1 MKKRYKIPLALLSF
15 LLLACLIFWVILTQT
30 HFLENQVNRSLRVFV
45 ETRYPIKVKVGDITG
60 SFWSNVEIKDLT
72 IDFSQEGHEYRMA
85 NIPYL
90 KVNYRLS
97 NLWRKK
103 WILDSLRIDRPK
115 FTIARTKE
123 GQLLFPLPPKGKGI
137 ISKTG
142 LFNFKI
148 GNLKIERGSLEYLS
162 ESSQALLDSL
172 NFEASLSKDNEGTRI
187 ELLQG
192 KLVYPQKE
200 LVMKNLEGSFLIKDD
215 DLFIQRLRVQTGESR
230 IEISGDVHNIKDPQF
245 SFSVKTNPIDLEEIK
260 KLTGVGLEG
269 ILEVEGTCIG
279 NSKRFEGKATLDGK
293 FFERRFDRVKLNYV
307 YQNKKLSFPSLT
319 GKIFGSPLN
328 GKGELDFR
336 KKPEEYKFKGKITNL
351 DLNNVVFNSFH
362 TDLTGDVSMKGR
374 AFSEKDLI
382 LEMKIDLGS
391 GGLDQYTFTAIKGSL
406 TVTSSSVTFHQDF
419 QMDYKNTQVMLNGD
433 LQYEGEVNIDADVN
447 FSDLKD
453 FEDQI
458 FIKQMAGRGEAN
470 LKISG
475 ETSDFDIQGKFFSD
489 SCYLYQLYSSN
500 VKVEFEVANLL
511 SRRKGTFDLS
521 FFNGFAWGIPY
532 HSLTSRIEIDG
543 DFAKIDSSLFVN
555 EYMNLSFWGDLDF
568 SQTPQILKLDKIV
581 IDYRGNYIES
591 SSPIEININSLKVQI
606 NKAVFSCL
614 EIPPKAGEEGGI
626 EVSGKIDYE
635 ERMNLSLNFSE
646 IDIASWM
653 NFLTKKK
660 IEGKLSFQA
669 KLNGN
674 FAEPRIELDGKIA
687 QLKFE
692 GMNLGQLKMSLSYKD
707 RRLEFKQFDITSP
720 EGVYTLSGLIPV
732 DLSFSSVDKR
742 FLEKPQRLNFK
753 AKGERLNLIR
763 LLIPEI
769 EYLKGP
775 FEGDLKIT
783 GDLLHPQFDGEL
795 NLKDGSLKFVQ
806 LSDPVNELVIEM
818 RMEDENLILDR
829 VSGFMEHTER
839 GSDNLFKKFW
849 GIFSP
854 KHKIRGE
861 INGFGTINIK
871 DIDQPDYELYFVG
884 EDVPINYEYA
894 DLSAVADLTVTIT
907 GKAPPL
913 LSAEILFSQ
922 FYYREPFA
930 TSSTGTSFTP
940 NSGEEN
946 LWDWDLDISAVNNCW
961 VINDDVNLEF
971 KGDVLVVRENGELRI
986 LGNLEI
992 IRGKYFLYGTRFK
1005 IEKGEFVFDNI
1016 EKIDPKIDFLVS
1028 TNLRGG
1034 TSTSSK
1040 GLGLLS
1046 TGSTDQIELTIRGTI
1061 SAPEV
1066 DTALGSSYS
1075 KEDIVELLAFQQGFA
1090 AVDTE
1095 GVGTLFQERVIKSLG
1110 GAYGSRFLE
1119 NIAGRS
1125 LGVETFEIVPAWSEK
1140 FSLLDAEITVGK
1152 YISDKIY
1159 LRYTRRLSQSSG
1171 QETGV
1176 EYRLNKHLL
1185 LEGRK
1190 DKLGLFHLGL
1200 NLNWE
1205 Y

>member
-1 MKKRYKIPLALLSF
+1 MKKRYKIPLAFISF

-45 ETRYPIKVKVGDITG
+45 ETRYPIKVEVGDITG
-60 SFWSNVEIKDLT
+60 SFWNNLVIKDVT
-72 IDFSQEGHEYRMA
+72 IDFTQEGQEYRMA

-123 GQLLFPLPPKGKGI
+123 GQLLFPLPQKGKGVI
-137 ISKTG
+137 AKTG

-148 GNLKIERGSLEYLS
+148 GNLKIEEGYLEYLS
-162 ESSQALLDSL
+162 ESSQSRILRDL
-172 NFEASLSKDNEGTRI
+172 NFEASLSKDKEGTKI
-187 ELLQG
+187 EVLQG
-192 KLVYPQKE
+192 SLVYPRKE
-200 LVMKNLEGSFLIKDD
+200 LLMKDLKGSFLVKDD
-215 DLFIQRLRVQTGESR
+215 DLFIQSLRVETGESR
-230 IEISGDVHNIKDPQF
+230 VEISGDVHNIKDPQF
-245 SFSVKTNPIDLEEIK
+245 SFSVKTNPIDLEEIR
-260 KLTGVGLEG
+260 KLSGVGLEG
-269 ILEVEGTCIG
+269 ILEVEGTCKG

-307 YQNKKLSFPSLT
+307 YQNKKLIFPALA
-319 GKIFGSPLN
+319 GKVFGSPL
-328 GKGELDFR
+328 KGRGGLDFSKR
-336 KKPEEYKFKGKITNL
+336 PEEYEFKGEITNL
-351 DLNNVVFNSFH
+351 DLNNIVFNAFH
-362 TDLTGDVSMKGR
+362 TDLTGDISMRGKT
-374 AFSEKDLI
+374 FSEKDLI
-382 LEMKIDLGS
+382 LDMEVNLGK
-391 GGLDQYTFTAIKGSL
+391 GGFDQYTFSAVQGSL

-447 FSDLKD
+447 LTDLKN

-475 ETSDFDIQGKFFSD
+475 ETSDFDVRGRFFSD
-489 SCYLYQLYSSN
+489 SCHLYQLYSSD
-500 VKVEFEVANLL
+500 VKVEFEVANSL
-511 SRRKGTFDLS
+511 SRRKGAFDLS
-521 FFNGFAWGIPY
+521 FLNGFAWDIPY
-532 HSLTSRIEIDG
+532 DSLTSRIEIDG

-568 SQTPQILKLDKIV
+568 SQTPQALKLDKIV

-591 SSPIEININSLKVQI
+591 SSPVEVSIDSQEVQI
-606 NKAVFSCL
+606 ERAAFSC
-614 EIPPKAGEEGGI
+614 EEGKI
-626 EVSGKIDYE
+626 EVSGTIDYE

-653 NFLTKKK
+653 NLLTKKK
-660 IEGKLSFQA
+660 IEGKLSFQV
-669 KLNGN
+669 KLSGN
-674 FAEPRIELDGKIA
+674 FAKPQIELDGKIA

-692 GMNLGQLKMSLSYKD
+692 GMDLGQLKTSLSYKD
-707 RRLEFKQFDITSP
+707 KRLEFKQFDITSP
-720 EGVYTLSGLIPV
+720 EGVYALSGLIPL

-742 FLEKPQRLNFK
+742 FLEKPQRLSFK
-753 AKGERLNLIR
+753 TKGERLDLIR

-783 GDLLHPQFDGEL
+783 GDFLHPQFDGEL
-795 NLKDGSLKFVQ
+795 NLKNGSLKFVQ
-806 LSDPVNELVIEM
+806 LSDPVNELVVEM
-818 RMEDENLILDR
+818 RMKNENLILDK
-829 VSGFMEHTER
+829 VSGFMEHEEKER
-839 GSDNLFKKFW
+839 GNFFKKFW

-861 INGFGTINIK
+861 INGFGSISIE
-871 DIDQPDYELYFVG
+871 DIDQPGYELYFVG

-894 DLSAVADLTVTIT
+894 DLSAVADFSVAIT

-913 LSAEILFSQ
+913 LSAEVILSQ
-922 FYYREPFA
+922 LYYREPFA
-930 TSSTGTSFTP
+930 SSGSAASFTP
-940 NSGEEN
+940 NSAEEN
-946 LWDWDLDISAVNNCW
+946 LWDWNFDISAVSNCW
-961 VINDDVNLEF
+961 VINNDVNLEF
-971 KGDVLVVRENGELRI
+971 NGDLLVLREDGGLKI
-986 LGNLEI
+986 LGNLET
-992 IRGKYFLYGTRFK
+992 IRGKYFLYGTNFK
-1005 IEKGEFVFDNI
+1005 IEKGSFVFDNI
-1016 EKIDPKIDFLVS
+1016 EKVDPKIDFLVS
-1028 TNLRGG
+1028 TNLQGG
-1034 TSTSSK
+1034 TSASSK
-1040 GLGLLS
+1040 GLDLLS
-1046 TGSTDQIELTIRGTI
+1046 TGSIDQIQLTIKGTV

-1066 DTALGSSYS
+1066 EPAPGSSYS
-1075 KEDIVELLAFQQGFA
+1075 KEDVFELLTFQQSFG
-1090 AVDTE
+1090 AVDTQ

-1110 GAYGSRFLE
+1110 GAYSSRFLE

-1125 LGVETFEIVPAWSEK
+1125 LGVETFEIVPAWSDK
-1140 FSLLDAEITVGK
+1140 FSLKDLDAEITVGK
-1152 YISDKIY
+1152 YVSDKIY

-1200 NLNWE
+1200 SLNWE

>member
-1 MKKRYKIPLALLSF
+1 MKKRYKIPLALISF

-45 ETRYPIKVKVGDITG
+45 ETRYPIRVEVGDITG
-60 SFWSNVEIKDLT
+60 SFWSNLVIKDLT
-72 IDFSQEGHEYRMA
+72 IDFTQGGQEYRMA
-85 NIPYL
+85 YIPYL

-115 FTIARTKE
+115 FTIARTEE
-123 GQLLFPLPPKGKGI
+123 GQLLLPLPKKGKGV

-148 GNLKIERGSLEYLS
+148 GNLKIEEGYLEYLS
-162 ESSQALLDSL
+162 ESSQSRILRDL
-172 NFEASLSKDNEGTRI
+172 NFEASLSKDKEGTKI
-187 ELLQG
+187 EVLQG
-192 KLVYPQKE
+192 EFVYPQKE
-200 LVMKNLEGSFLIKDD
+200 LVMKDLKGSFLVKDD
-215 DLFIQRLRVQTGESR
+215 ALFIQRLRVETGESKV
-230 IEISGDVHNIKDPQF
+230 ELSGDVRDIKDPQF
-245 SFSVKTNPIDLEEIK
+245 SFSVKANPINLEEIK
-260 KLTGVGLEG
+260 KLSGVGLEG
-269 ILEVEGTCIG
+269 ILEVEGTCKG
-279 NSKRFEGKATLDGK
+279 NSKRFEGKATVDGT
-293 FFERRFDRVKLNYV
+293 FFEREFDRLKLSYV

-328 GKGELDFR
+328 GTGELNFGR
-336 KKPEEYKFKGKITNL
+336 RPEEYRFKGKITNL
-351 DLNNVVFNSFH
+351 DLNNIVFNSFH
-362 TDLTGDVSMKGR
+362 TDLTGDVFVKGR
-374 AFSEKDLI
+374 ALSERDLI
-382 LEMKIDLGS
+382 LNMEVDLGK
-391 GGLDQYTFTAIKGSL
+391 GRFDQYTFTAVKESL
-406 TVTSSSVTFHQDF
+406 TVTSSYVTFHPGF
-419 QMDYKNTQVMLNGD
+419 QMDYRNTQVMLNGE
-433 LQYEGEVNIDADVN
+433 LQYEGEVNMDADIN
-447 FSDLKD
+447 FSDLRD

-458 FIKQMAGRGEAN
+458 FIKEMAGRGEAKV
-470 LKISG
+470 KISG
-475 ETSDFDIQGKFFSD
+475 KTSDFDVQGRFFSD
-489 SCYLYQLYSSN
+489 SCYLYQLYSSD

-511 SRRKGTFDLS
+511 GARKGTFDLY
-521 FFNGFAWGIPY
+521 FLNGFAWGIPY
-532 HSLTSRIEIDG
+532 DILISKIQIDG

-555 EYMNLSFWGDLDF
+555 EYMSLAFSGDLDF
-568 SQTPQILKLDKIV
+568 SQTPQALKLDEV
-581 IDYRGNYIES
+581 LTHYGGNYMES
-591 SSPIEININSLKVQI
+591 SSPVEVSIDSLEVQI
-606 NKAVFSCL
+606 NKAVFSC
-614 EIPPKAGEEGGI
+614 EEGKI

-646 IDIASWM
+646 IDIASWI
-653 NFLTKKK
+653 NLLTKKK
-660 IEGKLSFQA
+660 IEGELSCQA
-669 KLNGN
+669 KLSGN
-674 FAEPRIELDGKIA
+674 FAEPQVELDGKIT

-692 GMNLGQLKMSLSYKD
+692 GMNLGQLKTSLSYKD
-707 RRLEFKQFDITSP
+707 RRLEFKQFDVTSP
-720 EGVYTLSGLIPV
+720 EGVYALSGLIPV

-753 AKGERLNLIR
+753 AKGERLDLIR

-775 FEGDLKIT
+775 FEGDLKIS
-783 GDLLHPQFDGEL
+783 GDFLHPQFDGEL

-806 LSDPVNELVIEM
+806 LSDPVNELVVEM
-818 RMEDENLILDR
+818 KMENENLILDK
-829 VSGFMEHTER
+829 VSGFMEHEEKER
-839 GSDNLFKKFW
+839 GNLLKKFW

-854 KHKIRGE
+854 TRKIRGE
-861 INGFGTINIK
+861 INGFGTINIR
-871 DIDQPDYELYFVG
+871 DIDYPDYELYFVG

-894 DLSAVADLTVTIT
+894 DLSAVADLTVAIT

-913 LSAEILFSQ
+913 LYAEILFSQ
-922 FYYREPFA
+922 LYYREPFA
-930 TSSTGTSFTP
+930 SSATGTSFTP

-946 LWDWDLDISAVNNCW
+946 LWDWNLDISAVNNCW

-986 LGNLEI
+986 LGNLET

-1034 TSTSSK
+1034 TATSSK
-1040 GLGLLS
+1040 GLSVLS
-1046 TGSTDQIELTIRGTI
+1046 TGSTDQIELSIKGTI

-1090 AVDTE
+1090 GVGTE
-1095 GVGTLFQERVIKSLG
+1095 GVATLFQERVIKSLG

-1119 NIAGRS
+1119 NIAGKS

-1140 FSLLDAEITVGK
+1140 FSLKDLDAEITVGK
-1152 YISDKIY
+1152 YVSDKIY
-1159 LRYTRRLSQSSG
+1159 LRYTSRLSQLSG